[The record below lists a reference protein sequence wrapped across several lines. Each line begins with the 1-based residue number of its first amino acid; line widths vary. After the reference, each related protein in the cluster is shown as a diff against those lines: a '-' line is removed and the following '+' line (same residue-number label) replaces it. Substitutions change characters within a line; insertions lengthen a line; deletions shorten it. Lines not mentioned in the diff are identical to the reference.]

1 MDLVGLGWIG
11 GESMIVSSKIQK
23 LGYFWLPSDE
33 NYKLPGLLKIGDG
46 GNIFVEL
53 MGLLEEDKQQW
64 NVEIILGEIEGKGE
78 VTLVNCS
85 YIKGKKYGYGT

>member
-1 MDLVGLGWIG
+1 
-11 GESMIVSSKIQK
+11 MIVSSKIQK

-53 MGLLEEDKQQW
+53 MGLL
-64 NVEIILGEIEGKGE
+64 GRR
-78 VTLVNCS
+78 
-85 YIKGKKYGYGT
+85 

>member
-1 MDLVGLGWIG
+1 
-11 GESMIVSSKIQK
+11 MIVSSKIQK

-64 NVEIILGEIEGKGE
+64 NVEIILGEMGEGE